1 MTAQL
6 ASAISA
12 PDYYN
17 CQMQPGLVKRQRE
30 ICRQHPAAMR
40 AISGISKKIF
50 KRTFEILKSFKE
62 GLRNAIDECH
72 VQFQRVKRLFLILS
86 LWIVSQKLELSKTF
100 CKVLTRLFY
109 FFRFVLWRIFCP
121 ERLC

>member
-40 AISGISKKIF
+40 AISG
-50 KRTFEILKSFKE
+50 
-62 GLRNAIDECH
+62 N
-72 VQFQRVKRLFLILS
+72 
-86 LWIVSQKLELSKTF
+86 
-100 CKVLTRLFY
+100 
-109 FFRFVLWRIFCP
+109 
-121 ERLC
+121 

>member
-40 AISGISKKIF
+40 AIS
-50 KRTFEILKSFKE
+50 E

-72 VQFQRVKRLFLILS
+72 VQFQRVKIIFNIHIIRDRVLPL
-86 LWIVSQKLELSKTF
+86 KLSKTLGH
-100 CKVLTRLFY
+100 VLT
-109 FFRFVLWRIFCP
+109 
-121 ERLC
+121 ED